1 MFKYIIR
8 YFVQKSSESYNKDT
22 KLTLRIS
29 EEDLA
34 EIDEFLNTNPRFGS
48 RSEFI
53 RHSVLDYI
61 SKTRIGFVD
70 QGETGI
76 RLSKNMDRIISS
88 VVQKGFFKTKDEVIE
103 ELLENAVKSGELHK
117 IIEDKM
123 ESFASIMNDLEK
135 FEEMNDKFNEGSPRG
150 QKVRKL

>member
-1 MFKYIIR
+1 M
-8 YFVQKSSESYNKDT
+8 SLESKDT

-29 EEDLA
+29 EEDLS

-61 SKTRIGFVD
+61 SRTRIGIVE
-70 QGETGI
+70 QGEAGI
-76 RLSKNMDRIISS
+76 RLSKNMDRIVSS
-88 VVQKGFFKTKDEVIE
+88 VVQKGFYKTKDEVIE
-103 ELLENAVKSGELHK
+103 EMLENAVKSGDLQK

-123 ESFASIMNDLEK
+123 KSFTLIMSDLEK
-135 FEEMNDKFNEGSPRG
+135 FDEMNEKFNDNG
-150 QKVRKL
+150 RKNERLRRM

>member
-1 MFKYIIR
+1 M
-8 YFVQKSSESYNKDT
+8 SLDNKDT

-61 SKTRIGFVD
+61 SKTRIGFAD

-103 ELLENAVKSGELHK
+103 ELLENAVKTGDLHK
-117 IIEDKM
+117 IIKDKM
-123 ESFASIMNDLEK
+123 DSFASIMNDLEK
-135 FEEMNDKFNEGSPRG
+135 FEELNDKFNEGSPRNH
-150 QKVRKL
+150 KVNRL

>member
-1 MFKYIIR
+1 M
-8 YFVQKSSESYNKDT
+8 SLDNKDT

-29 EEDLA
+29 EEDLT

-61 SKTRIGFVD
+61 SKTRIGFAD

-103 ELLENAVKSGELHK
+103 ELLENAVKTGELHK
-117 IIEDKM
+117 IIKEKM
-123 ESFASIMNDLEK
+123 DSFASIMNDLEK
-135 FEEMNDKFNEGSPRG
+135 FEELNDKFNEGSPRSH
-150 QKVRKL
+150 KVNKL

>member
-1 MFKYIIR
+1 M
-8 YFVQKSSESYNKDT
+8 SLENKDT

-29 EEDLA
+29 EEDLS
-34 EIDEFLNTNPRFGS
+34 EIDEFLNTNPRFGN

-61 SKTRIGFVD
+61 SRTRIGVID
-70 QGETGI
+70 SGEMGI
-76 RLSKNMDRIISS
+76 KLSKNMDKMISM

-103 ELLENAVKSGELHK
+103 ELLENSVKKGELQK

-123 ESFASIMNDLEK
+123 NSFTSIMNDLDK
-135 FEEMNDKFNEGSPRG
+135 FEELTDRFNDKSRKNEMKKSIR
-150 QKVRKL
+150 

>member
-1 MFKYIIR
+1 M
-8 YFVQKSSESYNKDT
+8 SLENKDT

-117 IIEDKM
+117 ILEGKM

-135 FEEMNDKFNEGSPRG
+135 FEEINDKFNEGSPKG
-150 QKVRKL
+150 QRVGKL

>member
-1 MFKYIIR
+1 M
-8 YFVQKSSESYNKDT
+8 SLENKDT

-29 EEDLA
+29 EEDLS
-34 EIDEFLNTNPRFGS
+34 EIDEFLDTNPRFGS

-61 SKTRIGFVD
+61 SRTRIGIID
-70 QGETGI
+70 SGEMGI
-76 RLSKNMDRIISS
+76 KLSKNMDKMISM

-103 ELLENAVKSGELHK
+103 ELLENSVKTGELHK

-123 ESFASIMNDLEK
+123 NSFTSIMNDLDK
-135 FEEMNDKFNEGSPRG
+135 FEELTDRFSENSHKNDMKKSIR
-150 QKVRKL
+150 

>member
-1 MFKYIIR
+1 
-8 YFVQKSSESYNKDT
+8 
-22 KLTLRIS
+22 
-29 EEDLA
+29 
-34 EIDEFLNTNPRFGS
+34 
-48 RSEFI
+48 
-53 RHSVLDYI
+53 
-61 SKTRIGFVD
+61 
-70 QGETGI
+70 
-76 RLSKNMDRIISS
+76 MDRIISS

>member
-1 MFKYIIR
+1 MVR
-8 YFVQKSSESYNKDT
+8 SLLSVDNKDT

-29 EEDLA
+29 EEDLS

-61 SKTRIGFVD
+61 SRTRIGILD
-70 QGETGI
+70 SSDTGI
-76 RLSKNMDRIISS
+76 KLSKNMDKMISM

-103 ELLENAVKSGELHK
+103 ELLENAVKTGELHN
-117 IIEDKM
+117 IIEEKM
-123 ESFASIMNDLEK
+123 QSFTSIMNDLEK
-135 FEEMNDKFNEGSPRG
+135 FDELTDRFSENTSKNGKLK
-150 QKVRKL
+150 KV

>member
-1 MFKYIIR
+1 M
-8 YFVQKSSESYNKDT
+8 SLDNKDT

-135 FEEMNDKFNEGSPRG
+135 FEEMNDKFSEGSPRG

>member
-1 MFKYIIR
+1 M
-8 YFVQKSSESYNKDT
+8 SLDNKDT

-29 EEDLA
+29 EEDLE

-61 SKTRIGFVD
+61 SKTRIGFAD

-117 IIEDKM
+117 IIQEKM
-123 ESFASIMNDLEK
+123 DSFASIMNDLDK
-135 FEEMNDKFNEGSPRG
+135 FEEINDKFNEGSPRSH
-150 QKVRKL
+150 KLNKL

>member
-1 MFKYIIR
+1 M
-8 YFVQKSSESYNKDT
+8 SLESKDT

-29 EEDLA
+29 EEDLS

-61 SKTRIGFVD
+61 SRTRIGVID

-76 RLSKNMDRIISS
+76 RLSKNMDRILSS

-103 ELLENAVKSGELHK
+103 ELLESAVKTGELHN
-117 IIEDKM
+117 ILEDKM
-123 ESFASIMNDLEK
+123 ESFASIMSDLEK
-135 FEEMNDKFNEGSPRG
+135 FEELNDKLDEAPKRDERL
-150 QKVRKL
+150 KKL

>member
-1 MFKYIIR
+1 M
-8 YFVQKSSESYNKDT
+8 VLGHHLSLENKDT

-61 SKTRIGFVD
+61 SKTRIGVVD

-76 RLSKNMDRIISS
+76 KLSKNMDRIIGS

-103 ELLENAVKSGELHK
+103 ELLEDAVKTGKLHT
-117 IIEDKM
+117 ILEEKM
-123 ESFASIMNDLEK
+123 ESYTSIMSDLEK
-135 FEEMNDKFNEGSPRG
+135 FDEINDKLSENSKGKERLN
-150 QKVRKL
+150 KL

>member
-1 MFKYIIR
+1 M
-8 YFVQKSSESYNKDT
+8 SLDNKDT

-29 EEDLA
+29 EEDLS
-34 EIDEFLNTNPRFGS
+34 EIDEFLNTNSRFGS

-70 QGETGI
+70 QSETGI

-117 IIEDKM
+117 IIQEKM
-123 ESFASIMNDLEK
+123 DSFTSIMDDLEK
-135 FEEMNDKFNEGSPRG
+135 FEEINDKFNEGSPRNH
-150 QKVRKL
+150 KLNKL

>member
-1 MFKYIIR
+1 M
-8 YFVQKSSESYNKDT
+8 SLDNKDT

-29 EEDLA
+29 EEDLS

-53 RHSVLDYI
+53 RHSALDYI
-61 SKTRIGFVD
+61 SKTRVGFAD

-76 RLSKNMDRIISS
+76 KLSKNMDRIISS

-103 ELLENAVKSGELHK
+103 ELLENAVKTGELHK
-117 IIEDKM
+117 IIKDKM
-123 ESFASIMNDLEK
+123 DSFASIMSDLEK
-135 FEEMNDKFNEGSPRG
+135 FEEMNDKFGEGSA
-150 QKVRKL
+150 KSHKISKL